1 MTAAAE
7 EVANNNPLS
16 KTFDSK
22 ASADLERVTDYEE
35 DKEISPVNI
44 RSVIELIFVIFREKE
59 LAKVSIK
66 KEDVVLIMKEMEISK
81 SEAEWSLRSNGGD
94 VVRALIS
101 LTN

>member
-44 RSVIELIFVIFREKE
+44 GSVSTMIDFYYL
-59 LAKVSIK
+59 
-66 KEDVVLIMKEMEISK
+66 
-81 SEAEWSLRSNGGD
+81 
-94 VVRALIS
+94 
-101 LTN
+101 

>member
-1 MTAAAE
+1 MAAAAE

-44 RSVIELIFVIFREKE
+44 GSVSTMIDFYWLLF
-59 LAKVSIK
+59 S
-66 KEDVVLIMKEMEISK
+66 
-81 SEAEWSLRSNGGD
+81 WNG
-94 VVRALIS
+94 
-101 LTN
+101 LT

>member
-1 MTAAAE
+1 
-7 EVANNNPLS
+7 
-16 KTFDSK
+16 FDSK

-44 RSVIELIFVIFREKE
+44 KFEVTETFKQTSREKE

-81 SEAEWSLRSNGGD
+81 SEAEWSLRSNGSD